1 LEYFALRHGI
11 QIETILWEMDC
22 ARVLQLLYCE
32 SIKNGHTLRY
42 SVTVEDKKTN
52 DKLDQ
57 LERNLEQWLSAQQ

>member
-1 LEYFALRHGI
+1 
-11 QIETILWEMDC
+11 MDFV
-22 ARVLQLLYCE
+22 RVLQLLYCE

-42 SVTVEDKKTN
+42 LVTVEDKKTN